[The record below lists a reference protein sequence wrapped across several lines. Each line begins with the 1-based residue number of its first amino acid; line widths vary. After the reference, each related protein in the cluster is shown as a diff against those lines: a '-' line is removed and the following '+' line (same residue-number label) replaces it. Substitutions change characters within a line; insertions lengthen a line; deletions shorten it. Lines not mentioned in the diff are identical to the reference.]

1 MTQRAVAAAAAAAA
15 AVSARDAVD
24 GAQTAI
30 AAGGSPTARLD
41 AELLVAAALG
51 VGRDRLYVDCDL
63 AVGGPAVRVLQSF
76 VRRRAVDREPIAY
89 ILGRRGFRHLD
100 LAVDAAVLIPRPET
114 ELLVEVGLELPPGAR
129 VLDLAT
135 GCGAVALAL
144 ASERPDL
151 HISASDLSPAAL
163 AVARANAARLGLA
176 VAFAAGDL
184 LDGPEGPFD
193 GVLAN
198 LPYIPTA
205 ELARLEP
212 EVARH
217 EPRLALD
224 GGDDGLDLIRRLVA
238 QSAAIG
244 FLALEIGAGQAA
256 AVERLLGDAAFTAVD
271 RRPDLAGIDRVI
283 VGRR

>member
-1 MTQRAVAAAAAAAA
+1 MTPPAATPAPAPAA

-24 GAQTAI
+24 GARTAI
-30 AAGGSPTARLD
+30 AAGGSPSPRLD

-51 VGRDRLYVDCDL
+51 VARDRLYVDRDL
-63 AVGGPAVRVLQSF
+63 AVAGPAVRALQGF
-76 VRRRAVDREPIAY
+76 VRRRAVEREPIAY

-100 LAVDAAVLIPRPET
+100 LAVDPAVLIPRPET

-135 GCGAVALAL
+135 GSGAVALAL

-151 HISASDLSPAAL
+151 RVSGSDLSSAAL

-176 VAFAAGDL
+176 VAFQAGDL
-184 LDGPEGPFD
+184 LDGPPGPFD
-193 GVLAN
+193 AVLAN

-224 GGDDGLDLIRRLVA
+224 GGADGLDLIRRLVA
-238 QSAAIG
+238 SSAAIPV
-244 FLALEIGAGQAA
+244 LALEIGDGQAA
-256 AVERLLGDAAFTAVD
+256 AVERLLGDAGFAAVE
-271 RRPDLAGIDRVI
+271 RRRDLAGIDRV
-283 VGRR
+283 VLGRR